1 MIELFVAFIV
11 GLVVGYIIKSEKQ
24 TTDDKVTN
32 QIEKLESDV
41 AYYKKLTKGLVDENT
56 HMRARLRKYND

>member
-24 TTDDKVTN
+24 TTDDKVIN

-41 AYYKKLTKGLVDENT
+41 AYYKKLTKGLVEENT
-56 HMRARLRKYND
+56 HMRERLRKYND